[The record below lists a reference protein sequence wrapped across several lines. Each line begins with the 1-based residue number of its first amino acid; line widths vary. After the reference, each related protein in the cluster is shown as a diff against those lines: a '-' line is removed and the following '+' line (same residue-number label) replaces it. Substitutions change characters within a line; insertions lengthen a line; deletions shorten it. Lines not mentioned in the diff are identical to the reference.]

1 MQTQILL
8 NMYKIKTETLRD
20 VKERQTMWL
29 PWMQETCEGLS
40 LDSLVETTTKML
52 PIGNYL
58 VSIKQAN
65 RNTKQ

>member
-1 MQTQILL
+1 MQTQISL

-20 VKERQTMWL
+20 VKERQTLWL
-29 PWMQETCEGLS
+29 PWMQEICEGLS
-40 LDSLVETTTKML
+40 LDSLVETTTQML

-58 VSIKQAN
+58 VSIKPAN

>member
-1 MQTQILL
+1 
-8 NMYKIKTETLRD
+8 MYKIKTETLRD

>member
-1 MQTQILL
+1 MQTQISL

-20 VKERQTMWL
+20 VKERQTLWL
-29 PWMQETCEGLS
+29 PWMQEICEGLS
-40 LDSLVETTTKML
+40 LDSLVETTTQML

-58 VSIKQAN
+58 VSIKLAN